1 MNKKQLQKML
11 QQAQSVQEKLEEE
24 MNNLTIEA
32 SSGGG
37 MVTAVVDGRK
47 NLKSITI
54 KPEAVDPDDVE
65 MLQDLILAAVNEAS
79 RKADEVLNSQ
89 LGGLTGGLP
98 GGLG

>member
-24 MNNLTIEA
+24 MNSLSIEA

-47 NLKSITI
+47 NLRSITI
-54 KPEAVDPDDVE
+54 KPEAVDPEDVE
-65 MLQDLILAAVNEAS
+65 MLQDLILAAVNEAC
-79 RKADEVLNSQ
+79 RKADETLNSQ
-89 LGGLTGGLP
+89 LGGLTGGLL
-98 GGLG
+98 GGL

>member
-89 LGGLTGGLP
+89 LGGLTGGLL